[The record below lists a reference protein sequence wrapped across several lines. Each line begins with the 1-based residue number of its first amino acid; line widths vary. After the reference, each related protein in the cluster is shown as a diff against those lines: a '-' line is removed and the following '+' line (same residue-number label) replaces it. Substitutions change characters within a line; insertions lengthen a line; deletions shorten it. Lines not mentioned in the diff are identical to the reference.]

1 MYLYFYKMSNFV
13 KIVRNY
19 EQICRV
25 GKEIINHKDF
35 IRKVPPKTISEEF
48 RKQEERIQEFVE
60 ITNKAHKEWEK
71 NPYSINEY
79 WTGWS

>member
-1 MYLYFYKMSNFV
+1 MSNFV

-19 EQICRV
+19 EQICKI

-35 IRKVPPKTISEEF
+35 VRKVAPVKLDEEF
-48 RKQEERIQEFVE
+48 RKKEERIEEFVK
-60 ITNKAHKEWEK
+60 ITNKAHEEWEK

-79 WTGWS
+79 WTGLS

>member
-1 MYLYFYKMSNFV
+1 MSNFV

-25 GKEIINHKDF
+25 GKEIINYKDLV
-35 IRKVPPKTISEEF
+35 KKASPTQLSEEF
-48 RKQEERIQEFVE
+48 RKQDERIQEFVE
-60 ITNKAHKEWEK
+60 ITKKANGEWEK
-71 NPYSINEY
+71 NPNSINEY